1 MTNANMVFDR
11 LKSLAEVPDKSLSRN
26 STRHRRPEATEQTY
40 ADQRHQMVQRQVVA
54 RGVTDDAVLQAMET
68 VPRHRFVAANLTQL
82 AYQDAPLPTSHGQT
96 ISQPYVVAFM
106 TAAAGLSPQSRVL
119 EVGTGSGYQTAVL
132 AELAAEVYSV
142 ELLPDLAQQAQAT
155 LAQLDY
161 GNVHVKQGNGY
172 EGWADYAPY
181 DAIVV
186 TAAPTRIP
194 TALVD
199 QLALGGR
206 LVVPVGYSS
215 QTLLVVT
222 KRATGLATE
231 YTIPVRF
238 VPMVGEGEK

>member
-1 MTNANMVFDR
+1 MTNANTVFDR
-11 LKSLAEVPDKSLSRN
+11 LKSLTEGPDQSLNRN
-26 STRHRRPEATEQTY
+26 SKRRCRPETAEQAFT
-40 ADQRHQMVQRQVVA
+40 DQRHQMVQRQIIA
-54 RGVTDDAVLQAMET
+54 RGVTDDRVLQAMET
-68 VPRHRFVAANLTQL
+68 VPRHRFVATDLMHL
-82 AYQDAPLPTSHGQT
+82 AYQDAPLPTSHRQT

-106 TAAAGLSPQSRVL
+106 TTAAGLSSQSRVL

-155 LAQLDY
+155 LAQLGYDH
-161 GNVHVKQGNGY
+161 VHVKQGNGY

-199 QLALGGR
+199 QLTLGGR

-238 VPMVGEGEK
+238 VPMVGEGEG

>member
-132 AELAAEVYSV
+132 AEFAAEVYSV

-199 QLALGGR
+199 QLPWGG
-206 LVVPVGYSS
+206 G
-215 QTLLVVT
+215 
-222 KRATGLATE
+222 
-231 YTIPVRF
+231 
-238 VPMVGEGEK
+238 